1 MLKWLENNAP
11 IRQKV
16 RIIILALLVISVVQF
31 AVDQIC
37 DNFFFHQE
45 GAQIIAQ
52 IAGVI
57 LQLAFTL
64 IIGSYAIRII
74 AVPFER
80 ITSMT
85 ERVAE
90 GYIDSS
96 VPYGERTDCSGRLAR
111 SLYKFI
117 DSSTKQI
124 KAQEEAAALAK
135 KNIEA
140 QEIFSKESERIRHLQ
155 SKTIEN
161 ICAGMSIVIKGDLT
175 FRFEE
180 PFQEKFEDFRQDF
193 NKLINTYRT
202 SISQIA
208 SGAIMIDSGLSEI
221 STAAEDLAERT
232 DRQAANIAQSAIS
245 VNSITERV
253 RESARASA
261 QAREAAIG
269 TREEAKAAATV
280 MHAARD
286 AMDAISA
293 SSRRVEAIVGVM
305 EEMAFQTNILALN
318 AGVEAARAGEAGRG
332 FDVVAKEIR
341 SLAHNSARSAK
352 EIKSLILQ
360 AGEQVSQGVKLVGDT
375 DSVIGNITTNVT
387 RITKLLDGISSA
399 TSEQAQSLSEIN
411 SAIAEMDQA
420 TQRNAAMVEETSTA
434 SRSLTGE
441 ARELAR
447 VVRQFTFQDDA
458 SSEGNHQ
465 KPAHEYRQE
474 DTFAHHGQDHDE
486 FDYAE

>member
-1 MLKWLENNAP
+1 
-11 IRQKV
+11 
-16 RIIILALLVISVVQF
+16 
-31 AVDQIC
+31 
-37 DNFFFHQE
+37 
-45 GAQIIAQ
+45 
-52 IAGVI
+52 
-57 LQLAFTL
+57 
-64 IIGSYAIRII
+64 
-74 AVPFER
+74 
-80 ITSMT
+80 
-85 ERVAE
+85 
-90 GYIDSS
+90 
-96 VPYGERTDCSGRLAR
+96 
-111 SLYKFI
+111 
-117 DSSTKQI
+117 
-124 KAQEEAAALAK
+124 
-135 KNIEA
+135 
-140 QEIFSKESERIRHLQ
+140 
-155 SKTIEN
+155 
-161 ICAGMSIVIKGDLT
+161 
-175 FRFEE
+175 
-180 PFQEKFEDFRQDF
+180 
-193 NKLINTYRT
+193 
-202 SISQIA
+202 
-208 SGAIMIDSGLSEI
+208 
-221 STAAEDLAERT
+221 
-232 DRQAANIAQSAIS
+232 
-245 VNSITERV
+245 
-253 RESARASA
+253 
-261 QAREAAIG
+261 
-269 TREEAKAAATV
+269 

-474 DTFAHHGQDHDE
+474 DTFAHHGKDYHE